1 MSLEK
6 ESKDEDTKAQ
16 LSPRFAD
23 NYELIGRETDDF
35 LSKIEKEVV
44 IVPLCTYSNEAKSAS
59 KYFLC
64 TCSTSAKGFDLIC
77 EACAKYCHKLH
88 APTLEVPGAN
98 LCSCGLNNHIITPEM
113 KEMFAQKQKGNKELS
128 VCFYSKFFKIIP
140 NKGFFRF
147 EGKIYCSVCIQY
159 CVKVRPYDEP
169 PEFLDNDIKNEYQ
182 CECTKNHEINIIQL
196 NADFISKKNFFKDL
210 REINFNLI
218 LRLPKAKEIYIDTFI
233 QEINN
238 YLIKKDDESDFIF
251 FNDILVN
258 KSLEL
263 FSMFSVYW
271 ENKFWFIL
279 PSMLNQYNVSD
290 LFNILSLGDVV
301 NKLDESMVINFISG
315 KFYFAELLFDY
326 IIRTYTN
333 TYCNLFNVKT
343 ILNMD
348 LYQRL
353 IYIHQLKAFHFYN
366 KNPME
371 NNYLDELVENVVDL
385 FDNILKINERFPSL
399 FERIISYV
407 FPTFNRILKYCIKY
421 NIITEE
427 TKEKYFSLVFET
439 LQIHHE
445 KKLGNLRDS
454 CFYILK
460 SILYT
465 LIYNNDFICYDYIQN

>member
-353 IYIHQLKAFHFYN
+353 IYIHQL
-366 KNPME
+366 
-371 NNYLDELVENVVDL
+371 
-385 FDNILKINERFPSL
+385 
-399 FERIISYV
+399 
-407 FPTFNRILKYCIKY
+407 
-421 NIITEE
+421 
-427 TKEKYFSLVFET
+427 
-439 LQIHHE
+439 
-445 KKLGNLRDS
+445 
-454 CFYILK
+454 
-460 SILYT
+460 
-465 LIYNNDFICYDYIQN
+465 

>member
-1 MSLEK
+1 MSLITSDKLPAISEEK
-6 ESKDEDTKAQ
+6 SPSSS
-16 LSPRFAD
+16 SPRFD
-23 NYELIGRETDDF
+23 EPDLIGKETEDF
-35 LSKIEKEVV
+35 ISKVEREVV
-44 IVPLCTYSNEAKSAS
+44 KVPKCTYSNEAKSAS

-77 EACAKYCHKLH
+77 EACAKHCHRKH

-98 LCSCGLNNHIITPEM
+98 LCSCGQNNHIITPEM
-113 KEMFAQKQKGNKELS
+113 RKMFEKKQQGSKETS
-128 VCFYSKFFKIIP
+128 VCFYSKFFKVIP
-140 NKGFFRF
+140 NKGFFKF
-147 EGKIYCSVCIQY
+147 NGKVYCSVCVHY
-159 CVKVRPYDEP
+159 CLKVRPFDEI
-169 PEFLDNDIKNEYQ
+169 EFLDNDIKNEYE

-218 LRLPKAKEIYIDTFI
+218 LRLPKSKEIYIDTFV

-238 YLIKKDDESDFIF
+238 YLIKKDDESNFIF

-290 LFNILSLGDVV
+290 LFNILSFGDVI
-301 NKLDESMVINFISG
+301 NRLDESMVINFISG

-353 IYIHQLKAFHFYN
+353 IYIHQLKVFHFYS

-371 NNYLDELVENVVDL
+371 NNYLDELALNVVDL
-385 FDNILKINERFPSL
+385 YDNILKINERF
-399 FERIISYV
+399 
-407 FPTFNRILKYCIKY
+407 IL
-421 NIITEE
+421 
-427 TKEKYFSLVFET
+427 
-439 LQIHHE
+439 H
-445 KKLGNLRDS
+445 
-454 CFYILK
+454 
-460 SILYT
+460 
-465 LIYNNDFICYDYIQN
+465 

>member
-218 LRLPKAKEIYIDTFI
+218 LRLPRYFH
-233 QEINN
+233 
-238 YLIKKDDESDFIF
+238 SR
-251 FNDILVN
+251 N
-258 KSLEL
+258 K
-263 FSMFSVYW
+263 
-271 ENKFWFIL
+271 
-279 PSMLNQYNVSD
+279 
-290 LFNILSLGDVV
+290 
-301 NKLDESMVINFISG
+301 
-315 KFYFAELLFDY
+315 
-326 IIRTYTN
+326 
-333 TYCNLFNVKT
+333 
-343 ILNMD
+343 
-348 LYQRL
+348 
-353 IYIHQLKAFHFYN
+353 
-366 KNPME
+366 
-371 NNYLDELVENVVDL
+371 
-385 FDNILKINERFPSL
+385 
-399 FERIISYV
+399 
-407 FPTFNRILKYCIKY
+407 
-421 NIITEE
+421 
-427 TKEKYFSLVFET
+427 
-439 LQIHHE
+439 
-445 KKLGNLRDS
+445 
-454 CFYILK
+454 
-460 SILYT
+460 
-465 LIYNNDFICYDYIQN
+465 